1 MLVEFRVKNFKS
13 FQNECVLSLVGSSDR
28 SLPNNTLA
36 TKSFSKHKLLRS
48 AVLYGPNASGK
59 SNLIAAIAFVQNL
72 VRSSATNPPH
82 AEITVQPFRL
92 HEKSRQS
99 PSEFEL
105 TFIHDEIRYQY
116 GFSVDRWRVYSEWL
130 VAYPKGR
137 AQTWFERRLDVESGS
152 YEWYFG
158 RHLKGEK
165 TRLQELTKS
174 SSLFLSVGATFNNHQ
189 LAKVYNWFDHY
200 LLVVDINEAS
210 ERLIYETAKQT
221 LAEPDFHQA
230 IQKFL
235 QVADLGIVDFS
246 VEERAASNPERR
258 RFAEQALD
266 IQIQHQSKGQ
276 NNTPIAFS
284 FEEESLG
291 TRRLFAYGGPLL
303 STLKNGYT
311 LFVDELD
318 ASLHPRMLKAFVTL
332 FHDPTLN
339 PHHAQLIFNTHDITL
354 LDSLVFRRDQIW
366 LIEKDRSGASHL
378 YSLLEFSPRKD
389 EALAKGYLQGRYG
402 AVPNLSTR
410 VDELVEMLKKMSIES
425 RTP

>member
-13 FQNECVLSLVGSSDR
+13 FQNESVLSLVGSSDR
-28 SLPNNTLA
+28 SLPNNTLT

-59 SNLIAAIAFVQNL
+59 SNLIAAIAFAQKL
-72 VRSSATNPPH
+72 VRTSATNPPH
-82 AEITVQPFRL
+82 AEIPVQPFRL
-92 HEKSRQS
+92 HSKPRQS
-99 PSEFEL
+99 PSQFEL

-116 GFSVDRWRVYSEWL
+116 GFSVDRWRIHSEWL

-137 AQTWFERRLDVESGS
+137 PQTWFERTLEIESAR
-152 YEWYFG
+152 YDWYFG
-158 RHLKGEK
+158 RYLKGEK

-174 SSLFLSVGATFNNHQ
+174 SSLFLSVAATFNNQQ
-189 LAKVYNWFDHY
+189 LSKVYSWFDQH

-210 ERLIYETAKQT
+210 ERLIYETAKQA
-221 LAEPDFHQA
+221 LAQPDFHRA
-230 IQKFL
+230 IQSFL
-235 QVADLGIVDFS
+235 QLADLGIVDFS
-246 VEERAASNPERR
+246 VEERAAPNPERMGPD
-258 RFAEQALD
+258 AAID
-266 IQIQHQSKGQ
+266 IRVEHKTKGSH
-276 NNTPIAFS
+276 TPITFS

-303 STLKNGYT
+303 STLKNGCV

-318 ASLHPRMLKAFVTL
+318 ASLHPRMLRALVTI
-332 FHDPTLN
+332 FHDPKLN

-354 LDSLVFRRDQIW
+354 LDSLIFRRDQIW

-402 AVPNLSTR
+402 AVPFVRENLL
-410 VDELVEMLKKMSIES
+410 EGNLFNGKG
-425 RTP
+425 

>member
-13 FQNECVLSLVGSSDR
+13 FQNECVLSLVGNSDR
-28 SLPNNTLA
+28 ALPNNTLT
-36 TKSFSKHKLLRS
+36 TKSFSKRKLLRS

-59 SNLIAAIAFVQNL
+59 SNLIAAIAFLQHL
-72 VRSSATNPPH
+72 VRTSASNPPH
-82 AEITVQPFRL
+82 AEIRVQPFRL
-92 HEKSRQS
+92 NENSRQA

-116 GFSVDRWRVYSEWL
+116 GISVDHLSVHSEWL

-137 AQTWFERRLDVESGS
+137 AQTWFERTFNVESGT
-152 YEWYFG
+152 YDWHFG

-165 TRLQELTKS
+165 TRLQELTKPN
-174 SSLFLSVGATFNNHQ
+174 SLFVSVAATFNNEQ
-189 LAKVYNWFDHY
+189 LAKVYSWFDHY
-200 LLVVDINEAS
+200 LLVLDINEAS
-210 ERLIYETAKQT
+210 ERLVYETAKQT
-221 LAEPDFHQA
+221 LTQPDFHKA

-246 VEERAASNPERR
+246 VEERTAPNPERM
-258 RFAEQALD
+258 RFPEHAID
-266 IQIQHQSKGQ
+266 IQVQHQTKGQ
-276 NNTPIAFS
+276 NGTPIAFS

-332 FHDPTLN
+332 FHDPKLN

-354 LDSLVFRRDQIW
+354 LDSLIFRRDQIW
-366 LIEKDRSGASHL
+366 LMEKDKAGASHL
-378 YSLLEFSPRKD
+378 YSLLEFSPRKE

-402 AVPNLSTR
+402 AVPFVREKLLEGNLFHGQG
-410 VDELVEMLKKMSIES
+410 
-425 RTP
+425 